1 MKIVPAG
8 LEQQLNRVDPQR
20 SRIIGICFAV
30 LAAFSAFRL
39 LWLLYVALSFGWA
52 AGALI
57 FSFVFWA
64 AIGVVEAIAAVA
76 FLDRA
81 KRPASGGPES

>member
-8 LEQQLNRVDPQR
+8 IEEQLNRVDPQR
-20 SRIIGICFAV
+20 SRFIGIGFAV
-30 LAAFSAFRL
+30 LAAISVFRL
-39 LWLLYVALSFGWA
+39 FWLLYVAVSFGWA

-64 AIGVVEAIAAVA
+64 LIGVVEAIAAVA

-81 KRPASGGPES
+81 RRPAEGGPKA